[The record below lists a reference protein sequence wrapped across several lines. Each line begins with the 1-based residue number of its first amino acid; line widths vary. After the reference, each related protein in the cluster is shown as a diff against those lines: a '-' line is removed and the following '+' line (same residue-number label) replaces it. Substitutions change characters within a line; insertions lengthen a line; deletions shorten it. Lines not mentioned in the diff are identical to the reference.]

1 MTPEEKREI
10 LADVDRACKV
20 MQEGGIVVYPTDTIW
35 GIGCDA
41 TNADAVA
48 RVYEIKRRADHK
60 ALITLVPDAGWV
72 ERYVEEV
79 PDVAWELL
87 DVAVD
92 PMTIVY
98 DRGKNVATNLMGE
111 DGSIG
116 LRVISEFYSRE
127 LCRRLRKPVVSSSA
141 NVSGDPSPMC
151 FAEISKE
158 ILDAADYVAMYRR
171 DDKGGIKASTV
182 IRLGAG
188 GLIKILRS

>member
-1 MTPEEKREI
+1 M
-10 LADVDRACKV
+10 
-20 MQEGGIVVYPTDTIW
+20 
-35 GIGCDA
+35 
-41 TNADAVA
+41 
-48 RVYEIKRRADHK
+48 
-60 ALITLVPDAGWV
+60 
-72 ERYVEEV
+72 
-79 PDVAWELL
+79 AWELL

-116 LRVISEFYSRE
+116 LRVTSEFYSRE

-158 ILDAADYVAMYRR
+158 ILDAAE
-171 DDKGGIKASTV
+171 ASTV

>member
-116 LRVISEFYSRE
+116 LRVTSEFYSRE

-151 FAEISKE
+151 FAEISNE

-171 DDKGGIKASTV
+171 DDKGGI
-182 IRLGAG
+182 
-188 GLIKILRS
+188 

>member
-116 LRVISEFYSRE
+116 LRVTSEFYSRE

-158 ILDAADYVAMYRR
+158 ILNAADYVAMYRR

>member
-116 LRVISEFYSRE
+116 LRVTSEFYSRE

>member
-1 MTPEEKREI
+1 MTPDEKREI

-20 MQEGGIVVYPTDTIW
+20 MPEGGIVVYPTDTIW

-116 LRVISEFYSRE
+116 LRVTSEFYSRE

>member
-98 DRGKNVATNLMGE
+98 DRGKNVATNLMGRRRQH
-111 DGSIG
+111 
-116 LRVISEFYSRE
+116 RVESDFGVLLEE

>member
-20 MQEGGIVVYPTDTIW
+20 MQEGGIVVFPTDTIW

-116 LRVISEFYSRE
+116 LRVTSEFYSRE

>member
-1 MTPEEKREI
+1 M
-10 LADVDRACKV
+10 DRACKV

-116 LRVISEFYSRE
+116 LRVTSEFYSRE

>member
-116 LRVISEFYSRE
+116 LRVTSEFYSRE

-188 GLIKILRS
+188 GLIKLLRS

>member
-60 ALITLVPDAGWV
+60 ALITLVPDTGWV

-116 LRVISEFYSRE
+116 LRVTSEFYSRE

>member
-20 MQEGGIVVYPTDTIW
+20 IQEGGIVVYPTDTIW

-116 LRVISEFYSRE
+116 LRVTSEFYSRE

>member
-20 MQEGGIVVYPTDTIW
+20 MQEGGIVVYHTDTIW

-48 RVYEIKRRADHK
+48 RLYEIKRRADHK

-116 LRVISEFYSRE
+116 LRVTSEFYSRE

>member
-116 LRVISEFYSRE
+116 LRVTSEFYSRE

-158 ILDAADYVAMYRR
+158 ILDAAEYVAMYRR

>member
-116 LRVISEFYSRE
+116 LRVTSEFYSRE

-158 ILDAADYVAMYRR
+158 ILDAADYVGMYRR